1 MGSIHA
7 DTQATHSLL
16 NLTANMS
23 TGLLFVTAPEAD
35 HKAIN
40 LLLHNLTDW
49 EHSDGDIWHRLVS
62 TKNAYDLELPPGTN
76 ALDATP
82 PSLDS
87 TFDNAWAGSSLKDIE
102 GFCLDVIRNDPER
115 DIGASLFIVVD
126 SHGFQARDAILVE
139 QAIAEERD
147 EFVTLDSF
155 VKMRVPWSE
164 LFSAW
169 CNLSVANSDFDEMGE
184 RRKEGGEWDREEGGG
199 EQGWYDYH
207 AGECFDLDEES
218 AKQKDKALQRLK
230 NDGRI

>member
-1 MGSIHA
+1 
-7 DTQATHSLL
+7 
-16 NLTANMS
+16 MS

-49 EHSDGDIWHRLVS
+49 EYSKGDIWFHLVT

-82 PSLDS
+82 ASLDN
-87 TFDNAWAGSSLKDIE
+87 TLDNAWAGSSLKDIE
-102 GFCLDVIRNDPER
+102 DFCLDVVHNDPKI

-126 SHGFQARDAILVE
+126 SLGFQARNAILVE
-139 QAIAEERD
+139 QAIGDEEE
-147 EFVTLDSF
+147 EFVALESF

-164 LFSAW
+164 VFSAW
-169 CNLSVANSDFDEMGE
+169 CNLNVSNSDFDEMGE
-184 RRKEGGEWDREEGGG
+184 RREEGGEWEGEEGGG

-218 AKQKDKALQRLK
+218 AKRKDKAFQRLK
-230 NDGRI
+230 NDGRV